1 MVRTTEQRIAELE
14 AKIALI
20 KQRDER
26 RTQRKRPEIRHMGQA
41 LRSLDQALNA
51 TDDSVLR
58 KALDEARTTV
68 SSSLSLLGVTPKAA
82 KPRKVLGAN
91 ARRKPGG
98 KLDPEGVLT
107 YVRNNPGQKGEDL
120 AAAFATDTANLRPI
134 LKALIADGKV
144 RTEGE
149 RRGMRYFANGVGTP
163 AGSEGTRI
171 ISGRA

>member
-58 KALDEARTTV
+58 KALDEARATV
-68 SSSLSLLGVTPKAA
+68 SSSLSLLAVAPKTA
-82 KPRKVLGAN
+82 KPRKVLVAN
-91 ARRKPGG
+91 ARH
-98 KLDPEGVLT
+98 
-107 YVRNNPGQKGEDL
+107 
-120 AAAFATDTANLRPI
+120 
-134 LKALIADGKV
+134 
-144 RTEGE
+144 
-149 RRGMRYFANGVGTP
+149 M
-163 AGSEGTRI
+163 
-171 ISGRA
+171 